1 MPEPLATLVES
12 MPEGVRVAALPTPFA
27 VGDVNCYLLPEPPVT
42 VVDPGMLFGES
53 QARLEQLVQSEGL
66 SLDEIDQIVVTHGH
80 PDHFGAAAWL
90 ADESGAPIITG
101 RHEVRKLTL
110 AYERGPEY
118 RVVLA
123 QLGLPAEAL
132 ELFPRF
138 LEQVSAL
145 VRPADADGV
154 RVIEDG
160 DALEAGGREYIAQV
174 TPGHAASHVSLWD
187 GSSLLSG
194 DHLLPRISPNPFLEL
209 AEGEIPDRRRSLIE
223 YLDSLD
229 RFVAMDPARVL
240 PGHGEPFTHVDRWAD
255 RVRDHH
261 QVRTTEIRS
270 LVAAQPGQSA
280 YELTQVLF
288 PQLRGFEIML
298 GVSETVGHLDLL
310 EARGELLRLGDEP
323 QRWYAP

>member
-1 MPEPLATLVES
+1 MPEPLSMLVDS
-12 MPEGVRVAALPTPFA
+12 MPDGVRVAALPTPFA

-42 VVDPGMLFGES
+42 VVDPGMMFGDS
-53 QARLEQLVQSEGL
+53 QAHLERLVRSEGL
-66 SLDEIDQIVVTHGH
+66 ALDEIDQIVVTHGH

-101 RHEVRKLTL
+101 RQEVRKLTL
-110 AYERGPEY
+110 AYERGSEY

-123 QLGLPAEAL
+123 QLGVPMEAL
-132 ELFPRF
+132 ELFPSF
-138 LEQVSAL
+138 LEQISSL
-145 VRPADADGV
+145 VRPVDVDEV
-154 RVIEDG
+154 RVIDDG
-160 DALEAGGREYIAQV
+160 DVLEAGGREYVAHV

-194 DHLLPRISPNPFLEL
+194 DHLLPRISPNPFLEV
-209 AEGEIPDRRRSLIE
+209 AEGEVPGRRRSLIE

-229 RFVAMDPARVL
+229 RFVAMDPERVL
-240 PGHGEPFTHVDRWAD
+240 PGHGEPFTRVDRWAE
-255 RVRDHH
+255 RVRAHH
-261 QVRTTEIRS
+261 DVRSAEIRS

-288 PQLRGFEIML
+288 PRLRGFEIML

-310 EARGELLRLGDEP
+310 EGCGELMHCGDEP
-323 QRWYAP
+323 QRWHAV

>member
-53 QARLEQLVQSEGL
+53 QARLERLVQSEGL

-110 AYERGPEY
+110 SYERGPEY

-138 LEQVSAL
+138 LEQVATL

-154 RVIEDG
+154 RVIDDG
-160 DALEAGGREYIAQV
+160 DALEAGGREYVAHV

-240 PGHGEPFTHVDRWAD
+240 PGHGEPFTRVDRWAQ
-255 RVRDHH
+255 RVRAHH
-261 QVRTTEIRS
+261 QVRSTEIRS
-270 LVAAQPGQSA
+270 LVAAQSGQSA

-288 PQLRGFEIML
+288 PHLRGFEIML